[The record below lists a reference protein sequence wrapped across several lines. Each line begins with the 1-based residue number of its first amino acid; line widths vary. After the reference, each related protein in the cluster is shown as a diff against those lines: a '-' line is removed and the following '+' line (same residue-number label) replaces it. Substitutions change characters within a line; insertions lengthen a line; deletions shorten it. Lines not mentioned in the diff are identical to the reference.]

1 MQKQEKNIKREKTNE
16 KHFVFTG
23 ELVRRSQ
30 KHTTGKIF
38 KFGIIYFVTE
48 TGADPETFRG
58 CPSPSQ
64 KIDINK

>member
-1 MQKQEKNIKREKTNE
+1 MKNILFSLENLYSDDRI
-16 KHFVFTG
+16 
-23 ELVRRSQ
+23 